1 MHVEEF
7 SMPRFSA
14 TVLLFLMAIS
24 ALGFEVQ
31 AAAVEV
37 DSAASDAVEEAAET
51 SEAPEAKEP
60 AEDETDK
67 EEAEETVEKKPEENG
82 ENDKDK
88 PSAKDEQ
95 TKKKAAEKPK
105 PFKVEGKPLN
115 VEVELDGAF
124 VAEQMEEVLLR
135 PEVWKKFKV
144 LEAVEHGSHV
154 KKGDFVVRFDPE
166 DLEKKLDAESIDQRL
181 SELAFL
187 QAEEEAPR
195 LKKLLEMSFAKAKL
209 TSEQFEQDYAY
220 YHSTDRPFNID
231 IANYRFKDAQEDL
244 ASQREELEQLLK
256 MYEADELI
264 EETEKIVLRRQRFQ
278 VETAELV
285 MELNTASRDYALN
298 VSIPR
303 MDEFYRTAK
312 EKNEIAFKQAK
323 TEYETDLVRQVY
335 ELEKRREVRARSVE
349 SHAKLVSDKGLM
361 MIRAPTDGVV
371 YFGRCVDGKWPEVKS
386 MQAKL
391 KPLGTATAN
400 TVLMAIV
407 KQRPLMVFTSFG
419 EKDLPNVKS
428 GLSIVISPVADDEL
442 ELSGKVA
449 EMDTVPGKSNKFKM
463 QLDVDNSA
471 LPAWLV
477 AGLTCKA
484 KVTTYHNEKALEI
497 PLNLVQTDEDNKK
510 IKYVMRVDAEQDEPV
525 KRKVKLGRKQG
536 KMVEVLQ
543 GLEEGD
549 EIVKE
554 EKKDDKDKND
564 E

>member
-1 MHVEEF
+1 
-7 SMPRFSA
+7 MPRFVA
-14 TVLLFLMAIS
+14 TVVLFLLAICT
-24 ALGFEVQ
+24 LNCEVL

-37 DSAASDAVEEAAET
+37 DSAASDAVAKASET

-60 AEDETDK
+60 AEDKTDK
-67 EEAEETVEKKPEENG
+67 EEAEETVEKKLEENG

-88 PSAKDEQ
+88 PSAKDKQ
-95 TKKKAAEKPK
+95 TKKKAAAKPK
-105 PFKVEGKPLN
+105 PFKVERKPFK
-115 VEVELDGAF
+115 VEVELDGVF

-135 PEVWKKFKV
+135 PEVWTKFKV

-154 KKGDFVVRFDPE
+154 KKGDVVVRFDPE

-181 SELAFL
+181 SDLAFL

-195 LKKLLEMSFAKAKL
+195 LKKLLAISFAKAKR
-209 TSEQFEQDYAY
+209 TSEQFEQDYDY
-220 YHSTDRPFNID
+220 YHSTDRPFNIE
-231 IANYRFKDAQEDL
+231 IANFRYKFAQEELD
-244 ASQREELEQLLK
+244 AAREELKQLQQ
-256 MYEADELI
+256 MYEADELT
-264 EETEKIVLRRQRFQ
+264 EETEEIVLKRQRFV

-285 MELNTASRDYALN
+285 MKLNTASRDYTLN
-298 VSIPR
+298 VSVPR
-303 MDEFYRTAK
+303 TDEVYRAAK
-312 EKNEIAFKQAK
+312 EKNDITFQQAK
-323 TEYETDLVRQVY
+323 TEYETEVARQIY
-335 ELEKRREVRARSVE
+335 ELEKRREARSRSVE

-361 MIRAPTDGVV
+361 VIRAPADGVV
-371 YFGRCVDGKWPEVKS
+371 YFGRCVDGKWPEVSS
-386 MQAKL
+386 MRAKL

-400 TVLMAIV
+400 AVLMTIV
-407 KQRPLMVFTSFG
+407 TQRPLMVLTSFG
-419 EKDLPNVKS
+419 EKDLPDLKS
-428 GLSIVISPVADDEL
+428 GLSTVISPVADDEL

-449 EMDTVPGKSNKFKM
+449 EMGTVPRKSNKFKM

-477 AGLTCKA
+477 AGMTCKV
-484 KVTTYHNEKALEI
+484 KVTTYRNEKALQI
-497 PLNLVQTDEDNKK
+497 PLDLVQTDEDNKK

-549 EIVKE
+549 KIVKE
-554 EKKDDKDKND
+554 EKEEND